1 MDSQD
6 SLFGSHTIE
15 HRARTSPGRELARVT
30 EELRKVRDQ
39 VGRAR
44 RDLLETARL
53 VLTTLSKAAITSE
66 IHERRFDR
74 VLVDEASM
82 AQPPQV
88 ALAASLATKSLA
100 IFGDF
105 RQLAPVVQS
114 WSQPV
119 KRWLGRDVFELNG
132 LTRNIDTTDLL
143 SVLTIQYRMHPKI
156 MGLVNGPSY
165 GNRLQA
171 GPGIEQST
179 ATIAGHEPARGQPV
193 VWIDTN
199 EFGARGHSTVTH
211 SRLNPLSAWLA
222 LQVALQMLNDGMDS
236 IGVVAPYRD
245 QARLLRLL
253 VRAAGVQHAVHTGT
267 IHRFQGGERDAII
280 LDLVDAAPLPPGVLF
295 RSDDGLRLLNV
306 AITRARGKLVCL
318 SDGSYLKRSSPS
330 TPAWAIL
337 GNLCR
342 NASPLDPSEVIDAG
356 RTDAGWAVLKAST
369 DTAKM
374 FEHDLSDAAEA
385 VAFEAGLPG
394 WATSTLKANDAS
406 VRRQDK
412 GARLVL
418 LPSQAWLFPKTTAWS
433 LRLSDPQA
441 VKVLTDAL
449 AAPGRQ
455 SQPQTQQPQQPQ
467 RPQSAGQAR
476 PAAPKTSRPAL
487 DGDSP
492 LGRCRLCSVQLSLS
506 IHASGLVKVVC
517 PACGTFE
524 RDAEPHDLTVCARF
538 RGHTCSC
545 GAEWRGRKGPRGL
558 FLGCSA
564 YPNCR
569 NTRQASTLMSA

>member
-1 MDSQD
+1 
-6 SLFGSHTIE
+6 
-15 HRARTSPGRELARVT
+15 
-30 EELRKVRDQ
+30 
-39 VGRAR
+39 
-44 RDLLETARL
+44 
-53 VLTTLSKAAITSE
+53 
-66 IHERRFDR
+66 
-74 VLVDEASM
+74 
-82 AQPPQV
+82 
-88 ALAASLATKSLA
+88 
-100 IFGDF
+100 
-105 RQLAPVVQS
+105 
-114 WSQPV
+114 
-119 KRWLGRDVFELNG
+119 
-132 LTRNIDTTDLL
+132 
-143 SVLTIQYRMHPKI
+143 
-156 MGLVNGPSY
+156 
-165 GNRLQA
+165 
-171 GPGIEQST
+171 
-179 ATIAGHEPARGQPV
+179 
-193 VWIDTN
+193 
-199 EFGARGHSTVTH
+199 
-211 SRLNPLSAWLA
+211 
-222 LQVALQMLNDGMDS
+222 
-236 IGVVAPYRD
+236 
-245 QARLLRLL
+245 
-253 VRAAGVQHAVHTGT
+253 
-267 IHRFQGGERDAII
+267 
-280 LDLVDAAPLPPGVLF
+280 VLF

-318 SDGSYLKRSSPS
+318 SDGTYLKRSSPS

-369 DTAKM
+369 DTATM

-394 WATSTLKANDAS
+394 WATAALKAHDAS

-449 AAPGRQ
+449 ANPGRP
-455 SQPQTQQPQQPQ
+455 SQAQPKPQPPAT
-467 RPQSAGQAR
+467 SQA
-476 PAAPKTSRPAL
+476 PPKTPTPAL

-506 IHASGLVKVVC
+506 IQASAQLRVSC

-524 RDAEPHDLTVCARF
+524 READAHDLTICARS
-538 RGHTCSC
+538 RGQKCGC

-564 YPNCR
+564 YPTCR
-569 NTRQASTLMSA
+569 NTRQASTLLAR

>member
-1 MDSQD
+1 
-6 SLFGSHTIE
+6 
-15 HRARTSPGRELARVT
+15 
-30 EELRKVRDQ
+30 
-39 VGRAR
+39 
-44 RDLLETARL
+44 
-53 VLTTLSKAAITSE
+53 
-66 IHERRFDR
+66 
-74 VLVDEASM
+74 
-82 AQPPQV
+82 
-88 ALAASLATKSLA
+88 
-100 IFGDF
+100 
-105 RQLAPVVQS
+105 
-114 WSQPV
+114 
-119 KRWLGRDVFELNG
+119 LNG

-171 GPGIEQST
+171 GPGIEQAT
-179 ATIAGHEPARGQPV
+179 AIIAGHEPARGQPV

-199 EFGARGHSTVTH
+199 EFGARGHSTATH

-318 SDGSYLKRSSPS
+318 SDGTYLKRSSPS

-342 NASPLDPSEVIDAG
+342 SASPLDPSEVIDAG

-369 DTAKM
+369 DTATM

-394 WATSTLKANDAS
+394 WATATLKANDAS

-449 AAPGRQ
+449 AAPSRQ
-455 SQPQTQQPQQPQ
+455 SPPQTPA
-467 RPQSAGQAR
+467 SEAR
-476 PAAPKTSRPAL
+476 PAATKTKTSTPAL

-506 IHASGLVKVVC
+506 IHASGLVKVAC

-524 RDAEPHDLTVCARF
+524 RDADPHDLTMCARF
-538 RGHTCSC
+538 RGHKCGC

-569 NTRQASTLMSA
+569 NTRQASSLMGA